1 MEHNVSEKL
10 HRINNLLA
18 ETDAV
23 YHQAS
28 LRLGIADSTMR
39 ILYTIL
45 DNGERC
51 LLSDVYKQSGI
62 SKQTVNSALR
72 KLESY
77 SMVYLEN
84 HKGKAKTVCLTDAG
98 KALVQQTAARL
109 YDAERRALETWTGEE
124 IDQHIA
130 LLEKYLDA
138 LTEQVQAL

>member
-72 KLESY
+72 KLESAEIIRVKSMGVKGTYIRIINPYLSDVLAEDDKDADY
-77 SMVYLEN
+77 S
-84 HKGKAKTVCLTDAG
+84 KTGFSLRELGDPV
-98 KALVQQTAARL
+98 
-109 YDAERRALETWTGEE
+109 
-124 IDQHIA
+124 
-130 LLEKYLDA
+130 
-138 LTEQVQAL
+138 

>member
-72 KLESY
+72 QHGIPGESQG
-77 SMVYLEN
+77 
-84 HKGKAKTVCLTDAG
+84 KGQNRMPDRCGQSSGPTNGSPA
-98 KALVQQTAARL
+98 
-109 YDAERRALETWTGEE
+109 
-124 IDQHIA
+124 I
-130 LLEKYLDA
+130 
-138 LTEQVQAL
+138 

>member
-51 LLSDVYKQSGI
+51 LLSDVTAPCAGQSTSWSPSTSLAATITCTGALSGT
-62 SKQTVNSALR
+62 SKRPR
-72 KLESY
+72 K
-77 SMVYLEN
+77 
-84 HKGKAKTVCLTDAG
+84 
-98 KALVQQTAARL
+98 
-109 YDAERRALETWTGEE
+109 
-124 IDQHIA
+124 
-130 LLEKYLDA
+130 
-138 LTEQVQAL
+138 

>member
-1 MEHNVSEKL
+1 MERNIAEKL

-45 DNGERC
+45 DNGESC

-72 KLESY
+72 KLENDH
-77 SMVYLEN
+77 MVYLER
-84 HKGKAKTVCLTDAG
+84 HKGNGKTVHLTDEG
-98 KALVQQTAARL
+98 KALVRQTAARL
-109 YDAERRALETWTGEE
+109 YDAERKALATWTEEE
-124 IDQHIA
+124 IAQHIT
-130 LLEKYLDA
+130 LLEKYLQA

>member
-62 SKQTVNSALR
+62 SKQDCEFSPAQAGER
-72 KLESY
+72 QHGIPGESQG
-77 SMVYLEN
+77 
-84 HKGKAKTVCLTDAG
+84 KGQNRMPDRCGQSSGPTNGSPA
-98 KALVQQTAARL
+98 
-109 YDAERRALETWTGEE
+109 
-124 IDQHIA
+124 I
-130 LLEKYLDA
+130 
-138 LTEQVQAL
+138 

>member
-72 KLESY
+72 KLES
-77 SMVYLEN
+77 SNMVYLEN
-84 HKGKAKTVCLTDAG
+84 HKGKAKPYA
-98 KALVQQTAARL
+98 
-109 YDAERRALETWTGEE
+109 
-124 IDQHIA
+124 
-130 LLEKYLDA
+130 
-138 LTEQVQAL
+138 